1 MHPLP
6 CPAFPPNETIRNSL
20 AALIDMSASFP
31 SFLDAL
37 RSRILLCDGGMGT
50 HIQAL
55 DWDVE
60 ADFHGHEN
68 CSEILNLSL
77 PNFVA
82 ETHDSYFKAGAD
94 CVETNTFGANQVVLA
109 EFGLA
114 AQTREINRAAAAIAN
129 EVARRY
135 STPEQPRYV
144 IGSVGPGT
152 KLASLDHAT
161 YDVLEASYAEQAR
174 GLIDGGVDLFLC
186 ETNQDLLTVK
196 AAVNGIR
203 IALAEA
209 GRDQGDKRI
218 PIFVQITIET
228 TGTMLIGSD
237 IASATVAIDALDV
250 DGIGL
255 NCATGPAE
263 MAEHVKWLGEHWRK
277 FISVMPNAGLPMLVD
292 GKTEYPLLPRELSDW
307 HARFLNDDGINL
319 VGGCCGTTPEHIHEV
334 RKMLDALEKKQGH
347 LRPKVRNPEW
357 TPAVSSLYTACD
369 LRQENALFAI
379 GERSNANGSKL
390 FRDKLGI
397 EDWDAL
403 TAIGRDQVKDG
414 SHAIDVCTAYVGR
427 PEASDMTQVIKRYR
441 GQVSAPLVID
451 STELPVLETA
461 LKLIGG
467 KSIINSINFEDGEEK
482 AHQVLLLAKKFGAAV
497 IALTIDEQGMAKSVD
512 DKLKVAHR
520 LYDFAVNKHGLPA
533 SDLLFDPLTFTICTG
548 VEDDRGHGIS
558 TLDAIARISEEL
570 PECQTLLGLS
580 NISFGLNPAARHVLN
595 SVFLAHAQQRGL
607 TAAIIHVSKIVP
619 LHKIAEE
626 EKAAAENLI
635 FNDWKDGKDPL
646 LTFVDVFKDKTLAQT
661 VKVRAATIEEVL
673 KNRIIDGDKPGLTD
687 DLATAMKTHKPLAII
702 NEILLD
708 GMKVVGELFGSGQL
722 QLPFVLQS
730 AETMKAAVAYL
741 EKFMERIAGQER
753 GIMVIAT
760 VKGDVHDIGKNLVD
774 IILTNNGYKVINLG
788 IKQPLEHILKAADD
802 YHADAIGMSGLL
814 VKSTV
819 IMKDNLTEMKKAGRT
834 IPVILGGAALTR
846 KFVETDCRNAYT
858 EPLNV
863 HYARDAF
870 SGLKLMDQIVSAKL
884 ARAAA

>member
-1 MHPLP
+1 
-6 CPAFPPNETIRNSL
+6 
-20 AALIDMSASFP
+20 MSSR
-31 SFLDAL
+31 FLDTL
-37 RSRILLCDGGMGT
+37 RSRVLLCDGGMGT
-50 HIQAL
+50 LIQAR
-55 DWDVE
+55 DWDVDK
-60 ADFHGHEN
+60 DFLGREN
-68 CSEILNLSL
+68 CSEILNLTL
-77 PNFVA
+77 PEFVLS
-82 ETHDSYFKAGAD
+82 THVAFFEAGAD

-109 EFGLA
+109 EFDLA
-114 AQTREINRAAAAIAN
+114 ERTREINRRAAEIAVAAA
-129 EVARRY
+129 RRFA
-135 STPEQPRYV
+135 TPERPRFV

-152 KLASLDHAT
+152 KLASLDHAS
-161 YDVLEASYAEQAR
+161 YDILEASYAEQAR
-174 GLIDGGVDLFLC
+174 GLIDGGIDLFMC

-196 AAVNGIR
+196 AAVNGIKL
-203 IALAEA
+203 ALAEA
-209 GRDQGDKRI
+209 GRANGEQRI

-228 TGTMLIGSD
+228 TGTMLVGSD

-263 MAEHVKWLGEHWRK
+263 MAEHVRWLGEHWRK

-292 GKTEYPLLPRELSDW
+292 GRTEYPLLPHELSDW
-307 HARFLNDDGINL
+307 HARFLEDDGINL
-319 VGGCCGTTPEHIHEV
+319 VGGCCGTTTEHIREV
-334 RKMLDALEKKQGH
+334 RAMLDALEARQGH
-347 LRPKVRNPEW
+347 LRPKIRTPEW
-357 TPAVSSLYTACD
+357 IPSVTSLYTACD

-390 FRDKLGI
+390 FREKLNA

-427 PEASDMTQVIKRYR
+427 PEAIDMTEVIKRYR
-441 GQVSAPLVID
+441 GQVAAPLVID
-451 STELPVLETA
+451 STELPVIETA

-467 KSIINSINFEDGEEK
+467 KSIINSINFEDGEER
-482 AHQVLLLAKKFGAAV
+482 AHKVLLLARKFGAAV
-497 IALTIDEQGMAKSVD
+497 IALTIDEKGMAKSVD

-520 LYDFAVNKHGLPA
+520 LYDFAVNKHGLPP

-558 TLDAIARISEEL
+558 TLDAIARITEEL

-595 SVFLAHAQQRGL
+595 SVFLAHAQKRGL

-619 LHKIAEE
+619 LHKIPEE
-626 EKAAAENLI
+626 EKIAAESLI
-635 FNDWKDGKDPL
+635 FNDWRDGKDPL
-646 LTFVDVFKDKTLAQT
+646 LAYVDQFKDKTLAQT
-661 VKVRAATIEEVL
+661 VKVRADTIEEVL
-673 KNRIIDGDKPGLTD
+673 KNRIVDGDKPGLAE
-687 DLATAMKTHKPLAII
+687 DLATAMKTYKPLAII
-702 NEILLD
+702 NDILLD
-708 GMKVVGELFGSGQL
+708 GMKVVGELFASGEM

-741 EKFMERIAGQER
+741 EKFMERVAGQEK

-788 IKQPLEHILKAADD
+788 IKQPLDHILHAADE
-802 YHADAIGMSGLL
+802 HNADAIGMSGLL

-846 KFVETDCRNAYT
+846 RFVETDCRNAYT

-863 HYARDAF
+863 HYAKDAF
-870 SGLKLMDQIVSAKL
+870 AGLKLMDQIVTAKVTL
-884 ARAAA
+884 AAA

>member
-1 MHPLP
+1 MTKRFL
-6 CPAFPPNETIRNSL
+6 E
-20 AALIDMSASFP
+20 ALQ
-31 SFLDAL
+31 
-37 RSRILLCDGGMGT
+37 SRVLLCDGAVGT
-50 HIQAL
+50 LIQAR

-60 ADFHGHEN
+60 RDFLGREN
-68 CSEILNLSL
+68 CSEILNLTL
-77 PNFVA
+77 PDFVLSM
-82 ETHDSYFKAGAD
+82 HDSYFEVGAD
-94 CVETNTFGANQVVLA
+94 CVETNTFGANKVVLA
-109 EFGLA
+109 EFDLA
-114 AQTREINRAAAAIAN
+114 ERTREINRRAAELARTAADRHA
-129 EVARRY
+129 
-135 STPEQPRYV
+135 TPQQPRYV

-152 KLASLDHAT
+152 KLASLDHTT
-161 YDVLEASYAEQAR
+161 YEILEDSYAEQAR
-174 GLIDGGVDLFLC
+174 GLIDGGVDCFLC

-196 AAVNGIR
+196 AAVNGIKL
-203 IALAEA
+203 ALAEV
-209 GRDQGDKRI
+209 GRDQGDERI

-228 TGTMLIGSD
+228 TGTMLVGSD

-263 MAEHVKWLGEHWRK
+263 MAEHIRWLGEHWRK

-292 GKTEYPLLPRELSDW
+292 GKTEYPLLPQELADW
-307 HARFLNDDGINL
+307 HARFLADDGINL
-319 VGGCCGTTPEHIHEV
+319 VGGCCGTTPDHIREV
-334 RKMLDALEKKQGH
+334 RRMLDAIEQKQGH
-347 LRPKVRNPEW
+347 LRPKVRTPDW
-357 TPAVSSLYTACD
+357 TPAVSSLYTAYD
-369 LRQENALFAI
+369 LRQENALFAV

-390 FRDKLGI
+390 FREKLNA

-403 TAIGRDQVKDG
+403 TAIGRDQVREG
-414 SHAIDVCTAYVGR
+414 SHALDVCCAYVGR
-427 PEASDMTQVIKRYR
+427 PEARDMTEVVKRYR
-441 GQVSAPLVID
+441 GQVSVPLVID

-482 AHQVLLLAKKFGAAV
+482 AHKVLQLAKKFGAAV

-512 DKLKVAHR
+512 DKMKVAHR

-558 TLDAIARISEEL
+558 TLDAIARIAEEL

-595 SVFLAHAQQRGL
+595 SVYLAHAQKRGL

-619 LHKIAEE
+619 LHKIPEAE
-626 EKAAAENLI
+626 KIAAENLI
-635 FNDWKDGKDPL
+635 FNDWKDGVDPL
-646 LTFVDVFKDKTLAQT
+646 LAFVNRFKDRRIAD
-661 VKVRAATIEEVL
+661 VPKVRADTIEEVL
-673 KNRIIDGDKPGLTD
+673 KNRIVDGDKPGLTD
-687 DLATAMKTHKPLAII
+687 DLATAMRTYKPLAII
-702 NEILLD
+702 NDILLD
-708 GMKVVGELFGSGQL
+708 GMKVVGELFASGEM

-741 EKFMERIAGQER
+741 EKFMERIAGQEK

-788 IKQPLEHILKAADD
+788 IKQPLEQILKAADEFN
-802 YHADAIGMSGLL
+802 ADAIGMSGLL

-819 IMKDNLTEMKKAGRT
+819 IMKDNLAEMKKAGRR

-846 KFVETDCRNAYT
+846 KFVETDCRAAYT
-858 EPLNV
+858 EPANV

-870 SGLKLMDQIVSAKL
+870 AGLKLMDQIVTAKMAL
-884 ARAAA
+884 AAA